1 MEKIKQ
7 ARRAAFES
15 SVARD
20 WDEHLA
26 HFDRDGDGYVFGDI
40 QAAWWAFNAALDCV
54 VIELPA
60 FPSMSSLSPTGVLLD
75 KERGV
80 AITECRAAIEST
92 SLGIKVK

>member
-1 MEKIKQ
+1 MEKIQQ

-54 VIELPA
+54 VIKLPPA
-60 FPSMSSLSPTGVLLD
+60 FDDVHNYACYQGGWNDM
-75 KERGV
+75 RGEAV
-80 AITECRAAIEST
+80 DAIEST
-92 SLGIKVK
+92 NLVVKIK

>member
-1 MEKIKQ
+1 MTDKIQQ

-15 SVARD
+15 AVVRD

-54 VIELPA
+54 VIELPEPH
-60 FPSMSSLSPTGVLLD
+60 FEFEGDTCGELFDSEV
-75 KERGV
+75 
-80 AITECRAAIEST
+80 RAAIEST
-92 SLGIKVK
+92 NLGIKVK